1 MIFDFSLFFNKQIG
15 AVVRGDFH
23 LRSIAK
29 LKQHLTGKDLE
40 DLEVVTSRLVCLH
53 SGGCF
58 IKDSNKSGD

>member
-29 LKQHLTGKDLE
+29 LKHHLTGK

-58 IKDSNKSGD
+58 IRL